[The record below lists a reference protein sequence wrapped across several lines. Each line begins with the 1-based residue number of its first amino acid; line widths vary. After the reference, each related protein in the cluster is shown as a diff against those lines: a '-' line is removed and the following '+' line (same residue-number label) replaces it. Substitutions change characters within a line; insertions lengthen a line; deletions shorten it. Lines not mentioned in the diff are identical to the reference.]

1 MKTISESASTSVS
14 DLVPFPEEAVRR
26 YRAAGYWSDRTL
38 AQEFRAVADAYPDR
52 PAVLTSDA
60 GLTYAEL
67 DGRTDRIAVG
77 LSGLGLRPGDRV
89 LMQVTNRLWTVLA
102 WYGLLKAGAV
112 PVATLAQHRR
122 HEIVEIARQTA
133 PVAHLVEPGFASH
146 DLAALASEVSRGQ
159 ASLRWLLTI
168 GAGRTTSRAWAMEEL
183 ETAHRDTG
191 VAARSAV
198 EDIQRAIPA
207 DSLAV
212 LQLSGGTTSAP
223 KLIPRLHTEYWY
235 NARAVA
241 EANGLDATGC
251 FAHLLPMVHNAGIV
265 SGLHAAHA
273 VGGCFA
279 LGAPDPA
286 QLRTMA
292 PHITHMTLSPSLAA
306 MVFKDP
312 GLHDALSSLRVVN
325 WVLGP
330 LTPEIVAA
338 FESTS
343 CRVIQSFGMGEGL
356 CMVTPLSAPPGIRHR
371 TVGTPVSPLDE
382 VRVYEPGT
390 EIPVAPGSRGELCT
404 RGPYTIR
411 GYFRAPERDAEAFT
425 SDGFYRSG
433 DIVVEVRDGDRS
445 CYALEDR
452 IKDVINRGGEK
463 VNAAE
468 IEHLLIRHPSVERV
482 AVVAMPDE
490 RLGERSCAFV
500 VPRPGARAPDLA
512 EVQRFLD
519 GIGVAKFKWPER
531 IEACGDFPMTN
542 VSKIDK
548 RALRRRIAEILDA
561 EHHVGSAELR

>member
-1 MKTISESASTSVS
+1 M
-14 DLVPFPEEAVRR
+14 RR

-38 AQEFRAVADAYPDR
+38 AQEFRAVADAHPDR
-52 PAVLTSDA
+52 PAVLAPDA
-60 GLTYAEL
+60 RLTYAEL
-67 DGRTDRIAVG
+67 DRRTDRIAVG
-77 LSGLGLRPGDRV
+77 LRDLGLRPGDRV

-122 HEIVEIARQTA
+122 YEIVEIARQTE
-133 PVAHLVEPGFASH
+133 PVAHLVEPGFAGH
-146 DLAALASEVSRGQ
+146 DLVALATEVARSQ
-159 ASLRWLLTI
+159 PTLRWLLTI
-168 GAGRTTSRAWAMEEL
+168 GAAHPPAGGCAIEALEAMTQSRAA
-183 ETAHRDTG
+183 TARDL
-191 VAARSAV
+191 VD
-198 EDIQRAIPA
+198 DIQASVHA

-212 LQLSGGTTSAP
+212 LQLSGGTTSTP
-223 KLIPRLHTEYWY
+223 KLIPRLHSEYWY

-279 LGAPDPA
+279 LAAPDPA
-286 QLRTMA
+286 QLGAMA
-292 PHITHMTLSPSLAA
+292 SHITHMTLSPSLAV
-306 MVFKDP
+306 MVLRNP
-312 GLHDALSSLRVVN
+312 GLRDALTSLRVVN

-330 LTPEIVAA
+330 LTAEIVAA
-338 FESTS
+338 FESPS

-356 CMVTPLSAPPGIRHR
+356 CMVTPFSAPPEVRHR

-390 EIPVAPGSRGELCT
+390 ETPVSPGSRGELCT

-425 SDGFYRSG
+425 SDGFYRTG
-433 DIVVEVRDGDRS
+433 DVVVEVRDGGRS
-445 CYALEDR
+445 SYALEDR
-452 IKDVINRGGEK
+452 IKDLINRGGEK

-468 IEHLLIRHPSVERV
+468 VEHLLVRHPAVERV

-500 VPRPGARAPDLA
+500 VPRPGAQPPDLT
-512 EVQRFLD
+512 EIQRYLD
-519 GIGVAKFKWPER
+519 EIGVAKFKWPER
-531 IEACGDFPMTN
+531 IESCGEFPMTN

-548 RALRRRIAEILDA
+548 RALRRRIADILDA
-561 EHHVGSAELR
+561 EHRHSA